1 MIKMKLVPRN
11 YYLDDLFNNFFE
23 GDENKM
29 RCDIYETD
37 GNYNLELDMHGFTK
51 DDINIEFNKGT
62 LTISADKKVENE
74 EKEDKK
80 YIRRERFYGKVSRSF
95 YLGDI
100 EEESIKAEFKDGT
113 LKVIAPKKDENISKK
128 VIDID

>member
-1 MIKMKLVPRN
+1 MLKRKKKKKIKK
-11 YYLDDLFNNFFE
+11 
-23 GDENKM
+23 
-29 RCDIYETD
+29 T
-37 GNYNLELDMHGFTK
+37 
-51 DDINIEFNKGT
+51 
-62 LTISADKKVENE
+62 
-74 EKEDKK
+74 KK

-128 VIDID
+128 VINID